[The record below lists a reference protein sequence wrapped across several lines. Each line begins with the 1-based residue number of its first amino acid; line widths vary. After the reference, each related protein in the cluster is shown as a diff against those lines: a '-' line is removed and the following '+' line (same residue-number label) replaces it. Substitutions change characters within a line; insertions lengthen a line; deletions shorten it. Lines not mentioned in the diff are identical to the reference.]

1 MNSQI
6 WKIKDK
12 KLNNTNLFLYSEFIK
27 KKYKIEIENDFNKV
41 WKWSVE
47 NPRYFWIIKA
57 YRDAYSY
64 ETQGLPYLKWEEYAD
79 TEESRDELIADA
91 RKSNL
96 RCAVIKRIDMR
107 TYA

>member
-1 MNSQI
+1 MNNQI

-47 NPRYFWIIKA
+47 NPRYFWKSIWDFTGVK
-57 YRDAYSY
+57 
-64 ETQGLPYLKWEEYAD
+64 GKLGKVF
-79 TEESRDELIADA
+79 LIFQ
-91 RKSNL
+91 
-96 RCAVIKRIDMR
+96 MY
-107 TYA
+107 TT